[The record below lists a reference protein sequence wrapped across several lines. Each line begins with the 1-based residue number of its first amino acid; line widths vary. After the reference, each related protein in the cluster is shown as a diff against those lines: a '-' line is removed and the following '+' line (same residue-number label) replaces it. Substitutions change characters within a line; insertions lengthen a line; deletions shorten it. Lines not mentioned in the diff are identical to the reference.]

1 MLCLPPN
8 FYLYSISFHFPVFS
22 KKILNLTC
30 SSRSTTLL
38 HHPQYHLLY
47 HMQILQI
54 TQIFCHLRHV
64 KHRVVFSPTW
74 GKISTLPHSCLVRLL
89 DGLAPSGLPVVP
101 TSQPPPGGLAC
112 RLSSLPEGDWQNHN
126 TVQSCN
132 IQGTRLGR
140 SPEPPAQPQSQ
151 PVALHQKAGSEAE
164 PEIRRGAASHRSG
177 WWGTSKTA
185 LSGGFCGSGAGAYP
199 DW

>member
-1 MLCLPPN
+1 
-8 FYLYSISFHFPVFS
+8 
-22 KKILNLTC
+22 
-30 SSRSTTLL
+30 
-38 HHPQYHLLY
+38 
-47 HMQILQI
+47 MQISKI

-101 TSQPPPGGLAC
+101 TSQPPPVGLAC

-126 TVQSCN
+126 TAQICN

-151 PVALHQKAGSEAE
+151 LICPKVRTPISGSEVG
-164 PEIRRGAASHRSG
+164 PEIRRGATSHRSG

-185 LSGGFCGSGAGAYP
+185 PSGGFCGSGAGEHTLHGRLVGR
-199 DW
+199 